1 MKQYINK
8 AKNDKAPKKKKKKP
22 VKIKGYLA
30 SKKDNEACLS

>member
-8 AKNDKAPKKKKKKP
+8 AKNDKAPKKKKP

>member
-1 MKQYINK
+1 MIKHQK
-8 AKNDKAPKKKKKKP
+8 KKKKKKP